1 MMKLHSSTQL
11 LQLMRKVKTDMWICR
26 TGQKSLDISMFLDNN
41 KIYLP
46 WEGYNADFSEYT
58 DLAEFRSIVIQEK
71 NIENRT
77 TISNWSSQLYQFV
90 NGISIDDYVLIP
102 GPQSRHYHLAKVVGN
117 YTYSSDDKYHHSRN
131 IEFIVKDIP
140 RDIFD
145 QRTQYS
151 LGAYRTLF
159 KAKNEE
165 YIIAKIKE
173 WEKENK

>member
-1 MMKLHSSTQL
+1 
-11 LQLMRKVKTDMWICR
+11 MWVCR
-26 TGQKSLDISMFLDNN
+26 AGKKSLDIKLFFNNN

-46 WEGYNADFSEYT
+46 WEGYNSDYGGIV
-58 DLAEFRSIVIQEK
+58 DLSKFREIVAKEK
-71 NIENRT
+71 GIDNRT

-90 NGISIDDYVLIP
+90 NGISIEDYVLIP
-102 GPQSRHYHLAKVVGN
+102 GPQSKHYHLAKVTGDYV
-117 YTYSSDDKYHHSRN
+117 YSPNNSYHHSRD
-131 IEFIVKDIP
+131 IEFVVKNIP

-165 YIIAKIKE
+165 YIIDTINDWK
-173 WEKENK
+173 NK